1 MGLTTRSQ
9 LLDPKE
15 DNKENDAEKDKHYD
29 GITDSL
35 WNCRVYLARQMY
47 GFLNVVESR

>member
-1 MGLTTRSQ
+1 MFKHFVIDTIIIVIIISGWGSPLGVI
-9 LLDPKE
+9 LDPKE

-35 WNCRVYLARQMY
+35 WNL
-47 GFLNVVESR
+47 